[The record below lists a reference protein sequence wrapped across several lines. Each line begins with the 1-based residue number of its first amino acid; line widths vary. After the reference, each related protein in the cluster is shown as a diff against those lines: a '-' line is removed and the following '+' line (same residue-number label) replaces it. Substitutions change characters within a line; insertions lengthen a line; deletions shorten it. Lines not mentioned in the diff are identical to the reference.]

1 MIHPNSDISSF
12 CEQYSSPID
21 IAPAKT
27 GQKEKK
33 KKEEH
38 MIRPNSDISS
48 FCEQDSAPVD
58 IAPAT
63 HIKQSRHTYE

>member
-27 GQKEKK
+27 GKKEKK
-33 KKEEH
+33 KKRGAYDPSEF
-38 MIRPNSDISS
+38 RYL
-48 FCEQDSAPVD
+48 VVL
-58 IAPAT
+58 
-63 HIKQSRHTYE
+63 